1 MLTWEEKAFRR
12 GRDRKGARV
21 KKEMERKRARERT
34 RYTGLSGARMM
45 IYQMQSGYKMEEVV
59 GVMLQWTC
67 LK

>member
-1 MLTWEEKAFRR
+1 
-12 GRDRKGARV
+12 
-21 KKEMERKRARERT
+21 MERKRARERT